1 VLGDKIVSALELH
14 KTVDTLGRWKAHHL
28 AELALA
34 ARDAAKGPDK
44 VAAEA
49 NLANVL
55 RDFSRPSR
63 GQFRYSEPYDLKK
76 VVPILS
82 QILGKG

>member
-1 VLGDKIVSALELH
+1 MLGDKIVSALELH

-34 ARDAAKGPDK
+34 ARDAKGSDK
-44 VAAEA
+44 VEAEA
-49 NLANVL
+49 KLANL
-55 RDFSRPSR
+55 LNAINRPSP
-63 GQFRYSEPYDLKK
+63 GQFRYSGAYDLKK
-76 VVPILS
+76 VAPILK